1 MTVFA
6 VIKIAKQKEEWATVL
21 EWCNKLEPQ
30 TLNNEPADINNKKGK
45 SQREQWFFAKIK
57 SLMELK
63 LWKDAHFW
71 ALEAIKLYPKEMNF
85 YRFSALALANQ
96 GQEQKA
102 INEFNN
108 ILLKYREEWY
118 ILQDLSEI
126 YLRVNE
132 PEISLKFAC
141 QAALC
146 PGDNKI
152 KVSLYEKIAYQS
164 LLLEKLEM
172 SAQHLE
178 LCKAIRRR
186 EGWSVKANLQE
197 LEVKIIQAFTRNK
210 LTFLPSD
217 KDINKLIQIC
227 RKSWQEILDQ
237 YIPRYFGTIDSLPPN
252 QAHGWIISDEGNR
265 IFFLQKEL
273 PLFLRKEKQ
282 RVSFILQDSYDR
294 KRDRKS
300 VKATDFRI

>member
-1 MTVFA
+1 MT
-6 VIKIAKQKEEWATVL
+6 
-21 EWCNKLEPQ
+21 P
-30 TLNNEPADINNKKGK
+30 
-45 SQREQWFFAKIK
+45 
-57 SLMELK
+57 
-63 LWKDAHFW
+63 
-71 ALEAIKLYPKEMNF
+71 
-85 YRFSALALANQ
+85 
-96 GQEQKA
+96 
-102 INEFNN
+102 
-108 ILLKYREEWY
+108 
-118 ILQDLSEI
+118 LQLSMM
-126 YLRVNE
+126 
-132 PEISLKFAC
+132 
-141 QAALC
+141 
-146 PGDNKI
+146 
-152 KVSLYEKIAYQS
+152 
-164 LLLEKLEM
+164 LLLLMLLVEAFLDHQALMLSKASKLD
-172 SAQHLE
+172 E
-178 LCKAIRRR
+178 LHKCAK
-186 EGWSVKANLQE
+186 K

-210 LTFLPSD
+210 LTFVPSD